1 MCAYKCYTMVHSSAL
16 KFSDKLFSLYEL
28 NQVMEDFMFGLS
40 EASSIP
46 SLLLSSVFQSADN
59 HRLGQ
64 NGNYT

>member
-1 MCAYKCYTMVHSSAL
+1 MLHSSAL
-16 KFSDKLFSLYEL
+16 TCSDKLFSLDEL

-64 NGNYT
+64 NGNIILSSF